1 MDSLSSALLD
11 FWYYVVDAWDWLLLL
26 SADQFVRAFW
36 AIIFLELPR
45 YTAANIYVL
54 FLYLGGRFD
63 RTTIEFSPATAPL
76 VSIIVPAYNEGAII
90 TETVASLTEQ
100 DYPNLEFVIVDDG
113 STDDTQ
119 ERLAELKRW
128 PNVSVFRLAERQG
141 KSAAL
146 NFGLQASRGEFVL
159 FVDAD
164 STLARDVV
172 SHLIAIFEDP
182 NIGAVSGDLGVRNH
196 HTNLL
201 TRMQAVE
208 YLISLSLGRR
218 FKAAMGIL
226 SIVPG
231 AIGAFRRDLLN
242 RIGGIEPGPGN
253 DSDLTIRIRKLGV
266 GIAFAGEATCLTTAP
281 ISWRHW
287 YKQRM
292 RWDRNI
298 VRNRVRKHNDILNLK
313 HASFNTSNFIS
324 YLDTFF
330 FIAILPVIWLIYMVD
345 IVIAYPGEYGYILIA
360 VFILHL
366 GLNFLRALM
375 GLLITKRD
383 LDIFDICI
391 AVPLYGL
398 YRLALKLVRIYAVG
412 QELLFR
418 SSYRDPFAPEKVR
431 ENMKV
436 Y

>member
-1 MDSLSSALLD
+1 MDNLAAILLD
-11 FWYYVVDAWDWLLLL
+11 FWYYVVDAWDWLFLL
-26 SADQFVRAFW
+26 SPDQFVRVFW
-36 AIIFLELPR
+36 AVIFLELPR
-45 YTAANIYVL
+45 YAAANIYVL
-54 FLYLGGRFD
+54 FLYLDGRFD

-90 TETVASLTEQ
+90 GETVASLVEQ
-100 DYPNLEFVIVDDG
+100 DYPNLELIVVDDG

-119 ERLAELKRW
+119 ERSAELKRW
-128 PNVSVFRLAERQG
+128 PNVSVFRLGERQG

-146 NFGLQASRGEFVL
+146 NFGLGVSRGEYVV

-172 SHLIAIFEDP
+172 SNLIVSFDDP
-182 NIGAVSGDLGVRNH
+182 DIGAVSGDLGVRNH
-196 HTNLL
+196 RTNLL

-231 AIGAFRRDLLN
+231 AIGAFRRDLLT

-253 DSDLTIRIRKLGV
+253 DSDVTIRIRKLGMGV
-266 GIAFAGEATCLTTAP
+266 AFAGGATCLTTAP

-298 VRNRVRKHNDILNLK
+298 VRNRARKHKDILNVK
-313 HASFNTSNFIS
+313 QASFDLSNFVS
-324 YLDTFF
+324 FLDTFF
-330 FIAILPVIWLIYMVD
+330 FIAVLPVIWLIYMVD
-345 IVIAYPGEYGYILIA
+345 IVIAYPGEYGYILVA

-375 GLLITKRD
+375 GLLITHRD
-383 LDIFDICI
+383 LDFFDICI
-391 AVPLYGL
+391 VVPMYGL

-431 ENMKV
+431 KNMKV